1 MPKPVS
7 TESGSKGATFQSYY
21 SASDAHQGA
30 VRDPVQPDKPEAT
43 DDTQATVSIDVADPS
58 GPEMDQDRAASG
70 HEDAVA
76 LEAAGAEVLARQQT
90 RSDAVTFS
98 QGGGVNGD
106 VANDSAIN
114 VTANVVASQPEPG
127 SAEAQSGQPVLNKG
141 GEQPT
146 HRSIAELRM
155 IAAQPGAGADRQ
167 ATQVPGQ
174 IPDSVPPEHPL
185 IAKGTADAGQ
195 KGAAVGAAAGAGQSA
210 PVLQATQQVIRKA
223 DQPRAQVSQPGI
235 RSNPQGIVAMAADQ
249 GKAAGLAGG
258 VQPLMTSSQ
267 EEQATWVAAV
277 ASDEVQTS
285 TNRQPN
291 HQVAAPTPQ
300 PPVPVNSASQTAAA
314 GQIAVTGA
322 ESLADTLGASLILDP
337 MGSEPAGL
345 SQLLT
350 EAVMS
355 PGTTYRPETPRLVA
369 VQLAEALA
377 IKGER
382 NIDIA
387 LSPEELGRVR
397 MRVSTTETS
406 VVVMITT
413 ERPETGDLMRRH
425 INELSEEFRRMGFED
440 ISFEFSGEG
449 LSGEE
454 SEQGESL
461 ENGSSGSRDGGPIAE
476 NMQQPEKQN
485 LRLGESGL
493 DMRI

>member
-7 TESGSKGATFQSYY
+7 TDSGSKGATFQSYY

-30 VRDPVQPDKPEAT
+30 VRDPVQPDKSEAT
-43 DDTQATVSIDVADPS
+43 EDTQAPVSTDVADPS
-58 GPEMDQDRAASG
+58 GPEMDQERAASG
-70 HEDAVA
+70 HEDVVV
-76 LEAAGAEVLARQQT
+76 LEAAGAEILARQQT
-90 RSDAVTFS
+90 RSGAVTFS
-98 QGGGVNGD
+98 QGGAANGD
-106 VANDSAIN
+106 VANDSATN

-127 SAEAQSGQPVLNKG
+127 FTEAQSGQPVLNKG
-141 GEQPT
+141 AEQPT

-167 ATQVPGQ
+167 AMQIPGQ
-174 IPDSVPPEHPL
+174 IPDSMPPEDPL
-185 IAKGTADAGQ
+185 IATERADAGQ
-195 KGAAVGAAAGAGQSA
+195 KRAALGTAAGAGQSA
-210 PVLQATQQVIRKA
+210 PELQATQQVIRTA
-223 DQPRAQVSQPGI
+223 DPRRAQVSPTGI
-235 RSNPQGIVAMAADQ
+235 RSNPQGIVTMAADQ
-249 GKAAGLAGG
+249 GKVAGLADG
-258 VQPLMTSSQ
+258 VQPLVTSSQ
-267 EEQATWVAAV
+267 EEQATPGAAA
-277 ASDEVQTS
+277 ASDEVQTR

-291 HQVAAPTPQ
+291 HQVAAATPQ
-300 PPVPVNSASQTAAA
+300 PSVQVNPASQTAAA

-322 ESLADTLGASLILDP
+322 EPLADTLGASLILDP

-345 SQLLT
+345 AQLLT

-369 VQLAEALA
+369 AQLAEALA
-377 IKGER
+377 TKGER

-387 LSPEELGRVR
+387 LSPEELGRVK

-449 LSGEE
+449 LSGDE
-454 SEQGESL
+454 SEQGDSL
-461 ENGSSGSRDGGPIAE
+461 ENGSSGSSDGGPSAE